1 MSTNFIILVVIFIIL
16 LLITAFMC
24 LPILFGAPFEPSR
37 MKRIKLMLKF
47 SSPKKGQKVAE
58 LGSGNGKVAI
68 EFAKVNPGI
77 KVDGYEINP
86 LLVLYSR
93 RRIKKLGLEK
103 QIKIYWKNFWK
114 INLSK
119 YDIISVFQV
128 IFIMPKL
135 EKKLKAELKP
145 GAKVISNEWKFPNWH
160 AKKSQ
165 GEVSLY
171 VKEK

>member
-1 MSTNFIILVVIFIIL
+1 MSTNLIILVVVFVVL

-47 SSPKKGQKVAE
+47 SSPKKGDKVAE

-68 EFAKVNPGI
+68 EFAKINPEI

-93 RRIKKLGLEK
+93 RRIKKLGLEN

-114 INLSK
+114 VNLGK
-119 YDIISVFQV
+119 YDIISVFQI
-128 IFIMPKL
+128 IFIMNKL

-145 GAKVISNEWKFPNWH
+145 GAKVISNEWKFPHWH
-160 AKKSQ
+160 VKKQ
-165 GEVSLY
+165 EGKVSLY
-171 VKEK
+171 VKG

>member
-1 MSTNFIILVVIFIIL
+1 MSTNFIILVVVFVVL
-16 LLITAFMC
+16 LLVTLFMC

-93 RRIKKLGLEK
+93 RKIKKLGLEK

-114 INLSK
+114 ITATFSLSEK
-119 YDIISVFQV
+119 RL
-128 IFIMPKL
+128 KL
-135 EKKLKAELKP
+135 
-145 GAKVISNEWKFPNWH
+145 WH
-160 AKKSQ
+160 MKTT
-165 GEVSLY
+165 VSPVMATWIAIL
-171 VKEK
+171 

>member
-1 MSTNFIILVVIFIIL
+1 MSTSLIILVVIFIIL
-16 LLITAFMC
+16 LLGTLFMC

-47 SSPKKGQKVAE
+47 SSPKKGDKVAE

-68 EFAKVNPGI
+68 EFAKINPRI

-114 INLSK
+114 VNLSE
-119 YDIISVFQV
+119 YDIVSVFQI

-135 EKKLKAELKP
+135 EKKLKAELKK
-145 GAKVISNEWKFPNWH
+145 GAKVISNEWKFPHWH
-160 AKKSQ
+160 AKKSKDD
-165 GEVSLY
+165 VSLY
-171 VKEK
+171 VK